1 MRHIQQ
7 RSIIFINEHHHLLA
21 SLLIN
26 GIYQIVKSNINICF
40 IAHAIEP
47 CLLLFNNIQQITI
60 QLLLLHMLTLAQVE
74 VQNRISIPL
83 LLQLLDGK
91 PLEQFLL
98 SLEITLE
105 GGNQQRLAETAWA
118 TQEEIRSIR
127 MSHTIDIFRLI
138 YIELILLADPFKCL
152 NSYRI

>member
-1 MRHIQQ
+1 
-7 RSIIFINEHHHLLA
+7 
-21 SLLIN
+21 
-26 GIYQIVKSNINICF
+26 
-40 IAHAIEP
+40 
-47 CLLLFNNIQQITI
+47 
-60 QLLLLHMLTLAQVE
+60 MLTLAQVE